1 MSEMFSRRT
10 FLKAGAAAAVL
21 GGMSVLLTGCDSS
34 SDSPFM
40 PCSPDDVF
48 YFKSSQAIS
57 RPISRLSCSS
67 IISRETVNSQD
78 MMGIELFLYTA
89 QSTFYLNASCFSC
102 EVPYSSQTK
111 PLTCKLLKLHHRDWD
126 SIDIGE
132 QVKLTRAN
140 NHSVTAYFPYTRTS
154 GLASNIYTFTDGGQ
168 AIQFRLSGSSKAE
181 PFLTTGV
188 YDVSTGQ

>member
-1 MSEMFSRRT
+1 MSIEISRRS
-10 FLKAGAAAAVL
+10 FLKTAAASLILA
-21 GGMSVLLTGCDSS
+21 GGGILTGCDSS

-48 YFKSSQAIS
+48 SFKSSQAIS
-57 RPISRLSCSS
+57 QLSCRS
-67 IISRETVNSQD
+67 IISRETVNGQE

-89 QSTFYLNASCFSC
+89 QSTDYLNASCFSC

-111 PLTCKLLKLHHRDWD
+111 PLTCKLLKLHNRDSD

-132 QVKLTRAN
+132 QVRLTRGNA
-140 NHSVTAYFPYTRTS
+140 HSVTAYFPYTRTS

>member
-48 YFKSSQAIS
+48 DFKSSQAIS
-57 RPISRLSCSS
+57 QLSCRS
-67 IISRETVNSQD
+67 IISRETVNGQE

-89 QSTFYLNASCFSC
+89 QSTDCLNASCFSC

-111 PLTCKLLKLHHRDWD
+111 PLTCKLLKLHHRDWN

-132 QVKLTRAN
+132 QVQLTRGNA
-140 NHSVTAYFPYTRTS
+140 HSVTAYFPYTRTS
-154 GLASNIYTFTDGGQ
+154 GLASNIYTFTYGGR

>member
-1 MSEMFSRRT
+1 MSIEISRRN
-10 FLKAGAAAAVL
+10 FLKTAAAL
-21 GGMSVLLTGCDSS
+21 FLFGGGGVLTGCDSS

-48 YFKSSQAIS
+48 DFTSSQAIS
-57 RPISRLSCSS
+57 RLSCRS
-67 IISRETVNSQD
+67 IISRETVNGQD

-89 QSTFYLNASCFSC
+89 KSTCYFNASCFFC
-102 EVPYSSQTK
+102 GYSSQTK
-111 PLTCKLLKLHHRDWD
+111 PLTCKLLKLHNRDSD
-126 SIDIGE
+126 SIAIGE
-132 QVKLTRAN
+132 QVKLTRGY
-140 NHSVTAYFPYTRTS
+140 NHSVTAYFPYTKTS

>member
-1 MSEMFSRRT
+1 MSIEISRRG
-10 FLKAGAAAAVL
+10 FLKTAAASLILA
-21 GGMSVLLTGCDSS
+21 GGVLTGCDSS

-48 YFKSSQAIS
+48 SFKSSQAIS

-67 IISRETVNSQD
+67 IISRETVNGQE

-89 QSTFYLNASCFSC
+89 QSTCYFNASCFFC

-111 PLTCKLLKLHHRDWD
+111 PLTCKLLKLHNRDSG
-126 SIDIGE
+126 SIAIGE
-132 QVKLTRAN
+132 QVKLTRGN

>member
-1 MSEMFSRRT
+1 M
-10 FLKAGAAAAVL
+10 
-21 GGMSVLLTGCDSS
+21 TGCDSS

-48 YFKSSQAIS
+48 SFKSSQAIS
-57 RPISRLSCSS
+57 RPISRLSCRS
-67 IISRETVNSQD
+67 IISRETVNGQD

-89 QSTFYLNASCFSC
+89 QSNCNLNASCFFC

-111 PLTCKLLKLHHRDWD
+111 PLTCKLLKLHNRDSG

>member
-1 MSEMFSRRT
+1 MSIEISRRN
-10 FLKAGAAAAVL
+10 FLKTAAASLILA
-21 GGMSVLLTGCDSS
+21 GGGVLTGCDSS

-57 RPISRLSCSS
+57 RLSCSS
-67 IISRETVNSQD
+67 IISRETVNGQE

-89 QSTFYLNASCFSC
+89 QSPCDLNASCFSC
-102 EVPYSSQTK
+102 EVPYFSQTK
-111 PLTCKLLKLHHRDWD
+111 PLTCKLLKLHNRDSD
-126 SIDIGE
+126 SIAIGE
-132 QVKLTRAN
+132 QVKLTRGN
-140 NHSVTAYFPYTRTS
+140 IHSVTAYFPYTRTS

>member
-1 MSEMFSRRT
+1 MSIEISRRN
-10 FLKAGAAAAVL
+10 FLKTAAASLILA
-21 GGMSVLLTGCDSS
+21 GGGVLTGCDSS

-48 YFKSSQAIS
+48 YFTSSQAIS
-57 RPISRLSCSS
+57 RLSCRS
-67 IISRETVNSQD
+67 IISRETVNGQD

-89 QSTFYLNASCFSC
+89 QNTCDLNASCFFC

-111 PLTCKLLKLHHRDWD
+111 PLTCKLLKLHNRDSD

-132 QVKLTRAN
+132 QVRLTRGN
-140 NHSVTAYFPYTRTS
+140 THSVTAYFPYTRTS

-188 YDVSTGQ
+188 YDVPTGQ

>member
-48 YFKSSQAIS
+48 SFTSSQAIQA
-57 RPISRLSCSS
+57 ISRLSCRS
-67 IISRETVNSQD
+67 IISRETVNGQD
-78 MMGIELFLYTA
+78 MMGIELFLYAA

-132 QVKLTRAN
+132 QVKLTKGHH
-140 NHSVTAYFPYTRTS
+140 HSVTAYFPYTRTS
-154 GLASNIYTFTDGGQ
+154 GLASNIYTFTYGGQ

-181 PFLTTGV
+181 PFLTTGI

>member
-1 MSEMFSRRT
+1 MMSIEISRRG
-10 FLKAGAAAAVL
+10 FLKTAAGSLILV
-21 GGMSVLLTGCDSS
+21 GGVLTGCDSS

-48 YFKSSQAIS
+48 YFTSSQAIS
-57 RPISRLSCSS
+57 RLSCRS
-67 IISRETVNSQD
+67 IISRETVNGQD

-89 QSTFYLNASCFSC
+89 QSTCSLNASCFFC

-111 PLTCKLLKLHHRDWD
+111 PLTCKLLKLHHRDWN

-132 QVKLTRAN
+132 QVQLTRGNA
-140 NHSVTAYFPYTRTS
+140 HSVTAYFPYTRTS

-168 AIQFRLSGSSKAE
+168 AIQFRPSGSAKAE
-181 PFLTTGV
+181 PFLTTGI

>member
-1 MSEMFSRRT
+1 
-10 FLKAGAAAAVL
+10 
-21 GGMSVLLTGCDSS
+21 
-34 SDSPFM
+34 
-40 PCSPDDVF
+40 
-48 YFKSSQAIS
+48 
-57 RPISRLSCSS
+57 
-67 IISRETVNSQD
+67 
-78 MMGIELFLYTA
+78 MGIELFLYAALITC
-89 QSTFYLNASCFSC
+89 SFNASCFSC

-132 QVKLTRAN
+132 QVKLTRGN
-140 NHSVTAYFPYTRTS
+140 THSVTAYFPYTRTS

>member
-1 MSEMFSRRT
+1 MSIEISRRN
-10 FLKAGAAAAVL
+10 FLKTAAASLILA
-21 GGMSVLLTGCDSS
+21 GGGVLTGCDSS

-48 YFKSSQAIS
+48 YFTSSQAIS
-57 RPISRLSCSS
+57 RLSCRS
-67 IISRETVNSQD
+67 IISRETVNGQD

-89 QSTFYLNASCFSC
+89 KNTGDFNASCFSC
-102 EVPYSSQTK
+102 EVPYFSQTK
-111 PLTCKLLKLHHRDWD
+111 PLTCKLLKLHNRDSG

-132 QVKLTRAN
+132 QVRLTRGN
-140 NHSVTAYFPYTRTS
+140 IHSVTAYFPYTKTS

>member
-1 MSEMFSRRT
+1 MSIEISRRN
-10 FLKAGAAAAVL
+10 FLKTAAASLILA
-21 GGMSVLLTGCDSS
+21 GGGVLTGCDSS

-48 YFKSSQAIS
+48 YFTSSQAIS
-57 RPISRLSCSS
+57 RLSCRS
-67 IISRETVNSQD
+67 IISRD
-78 MMGIELFLYTA
+78 TA
-89 QSTFYLNASCFSC
+89 QNTCDLNASCFFC

-111 PLTCKLLKLHHRDWD
+111 PLTCKLLKLHNRDSD

-132 QVKLTRAN
+132 QVRLTRGN
-140 NHSVTAYFPYTRTS
+140 THSVTAYFPYTRTS

-188 YDVSTGQ
+188 YDVPTGQ

>member
-1 MSEMFSRRT
+1 
-10 FLKAGAAAAVL
+10 
-21 GGMSVLLTGCDSS
+21 
-34 SDSPFM
+34 M

-48 YFKSSQAIS
+48 SFTSSQAIQA
-57 RPISRLSCSS
+57 ISRLSCRS
-67 IISRETVNSQD
+67 IISRETVNGQD
-78 MMGIELFLYTA
+78 MMGIELFLYAA

-111 PLTCKLLKLHHRDWD
+111 PLTCKLLKLHNRDSG

-132 QVKLTRAN
+132 QVQLIRGHI
-140 NHSVTAYFPYTRTS
+140 HSVTAYFPYTRTS